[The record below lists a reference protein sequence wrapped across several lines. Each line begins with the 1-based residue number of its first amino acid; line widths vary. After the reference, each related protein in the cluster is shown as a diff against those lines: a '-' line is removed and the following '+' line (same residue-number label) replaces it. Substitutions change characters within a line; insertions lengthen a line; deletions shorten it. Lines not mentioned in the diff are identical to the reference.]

1 MCAKPRPCAAYGKES
16 AAITHPNSPVN
27 IKQQI
32 RAHASE
38 FCSDTSSLIIVIG
51 DPF

>member
-1 MCAKPRPCAAYGKES
+1 MRGHGKES
-16 AAITHPNSPVN
+16 AAIARPTSPAN
-27 IKQQI
+27 IKRQLK
-32 RAHASE
+32 AHASE